1 MKIALIGRGRLA
13 TNLLPALQEAG
24 HEVASINSRTLEDLP
39 LEADV
44 YIISVKDSALQEV
57 ISKVPA
63 KVTPSSWRGLGAAP
77 VFVHTAGSMPM
88 SLFEGFAT
96 RYGVLYPM
104 QTFSKER
111 RVHFRE
117 IPVFIEA
124 TVVDGETADRQPTTD
139 REATVVDGS
148 AVDTTLALLRSL
160 AESISDHVY
169 ELSTEQRK
177 YLHLAAVF
185 ACNFANH
192 CYALSA
198 DVLAQVGLPFDVMLP
213 LIDETA
219 RKVHELHP
227 LDAQTGPAVRYDEN
241 VMQAQQQLLDDPL
254 MRDIYQKMSQSIH
267 QRANENHDQLRL
279 TEDTGHR
286 V

>member
-1 MKIALIGRGRLA
+1 MQVVIIGRGRLA
-13 TNLLPALQEAG
+13 TNLLPVLRQAG
-24 HEVASINSRTLEDLP
+24 HEVTSINSRTLENLP
-39 LEADV
+39 LKADV
-44 YIISVKDSALQEV
+44 FIISVKDNALQEV
-57 ISKVPA
+57 IRQATKG
-63 KVTPSSWRGLGAAP
+63 RDEQL
-77 VFVHTAGSMPM
+77 FVHTAGSMPM
-88 SLFEGFAT
+88 DVFKGNTT

-111 RVHFRE
+111 QVDFRE

-124 TVVDGETADRQPTTD
+124 NADVETAEGKP
-139 REATVVDGS
+139 VKV
-148 AVDTTLALLRSL
+148 LRSL
-160 AESISDHVY
+160 AESISEHVY
-169 ELSTEQRK
+169 ELSSEERK

-198 DVLAQVGLPFDVMLP
+198 EALANVHLPFDVMLP

-241 VMQAQQQLLDDPL
+241 VIRMQSSLIEDPL
-254 MRDIYQKMSQSIH
+254 MREIYERMSQSIH
-267 QRANENHDQLRL
+267 EKANNTHDTLRF
-279 TEDTGHR
+279 TEDKSHC